1 MCGFMSLSR
10 SANSPHPYNASVF
23 VASAVNMMA
32 AQSVSMDKYTK
43 REQQVG
49 QKDKFSLR
57 LRFVGQKDKFSLRL
71 RFEAYLNHKGG

>member
-1 MCGFMSLSR
+1 MSLSR

-57 LRFVGQKDKFSLRL
+57 LRF
-71 RFEAYLNHKGG
+71 EAYLNLPKTTRVGEGKI

>member
-1 MCGFMSLSR
+1 MSLSR
-10 SANSPHPYNASVF
+10 SANSPPPYNASVF

-57 LRFVGQKDKFSLRL
+57 LSFV
-71 RFEAYLNHKGG
+71 AYLNHEHGCKGRFHVLELLI